1 MSDDQKSRTSGTLL
15 LRLRE
20 LNDREAWT
28 EFVNRYTPRLF
39 GWCRKQGLQDSDAAD
54 VSQEVLGKLVRAI
67 RTFDYDPRRGS
78 FRGWLKTVTNNA
90 IRDFVAERSRPGRGS
105 GDSQICSA
113 LAALSTPAAI
123 GELTATLDAAA
134 EMELLREAE
143 ARVQLRVKPHTW
155 ETYRRTVLNSEP
167 AADVARQL
175 NLSVADV
182 YVAKSRVLKCLR
194 EEVARL
200 SDHQPQGASP
210 G

>member
-1 MSDDQKSRTSGTLL
+1 MSDDQPSRTSGTLL

-105 GDSQICSA
+105 GDSQVGSA

-155 ETYRRTVLNSEP
+155 EAYRRTVLNSEP

-175 NLSVADV
+175 NLPVADV

-200 SDHQPQGASP
+200 SESP
-210 G
+210 

>member
-1 MSDDQKSRTSGTLL
+1 MPDDQTSRTSGTLL

-20 LNDREAWT
+20 LTDREAWT

-54 VSQEVLGKLVRAI
+54 VTQEVLGKLVRAI

-90 IRDFVAERSRPGRGS
+90 IRDFVEDRARPGRGS
-105 GDSQICSA
+105 GDSQVNLA
-113 LAALSTPAAI
+113 LDALSNPTAI
-123 GELTATLDAAA
+123 SELTATLDAAA
-134 EMELLREAE
+134 ELELLREAE
-143 ARVQLRVKPHTW
+143 SRVQLRVKPHTW
-155 ETYRRTVLNSEP
+155 EAYRRTVLNSEP
-167 AADVARQL
+167 AVEVAHQL

-200 SDHQPQGASP
+200 SESP
-210 G
+210 

>member
-1 MSDDQKSRTSGTLL
+1 MSDDQPSRTSGTLL

-54 VSQEVLGKLVRAI
+54 VSQEVLSKLVRAI

-105 GDSQICSA
+105 GDSQSCSA

-155 ETYRRTVLNSEP
+155 EAYRRTVLNSEP

-175 NLSVADV
+175 NLPVADV
-182 YVAKSRVLKCLR
+182 YVAKSRVLKGLR

-200 SDHQPQGASP
+200 SESP
-210 G
+210 